1 MVLLPCPLDAG
12 WEVVQQQVLPRSST
26 DGRPIGG
33 FSAVLAESPEGPL
46 WLLSDAPEPFTVVL
60 QARGA
65 PPQLHWQLLDPQPLQ
80 GVPPRPFDG
89 EALVMT
95 TGSSGPRWWMASEGR
110 LNTEQPAELLQL
122 GRPSAVAGF
131 RLLDRTPL
139 PMEWQ
144 PQAGRGLRPNGGP
157 EALVPLPG
165 ERLLIAAETPLQQDP
180 PDRLRLLLAET
191 RGGIRFHPLG
201 TTLAFEPAIGAETHW
216 GLTELLG
223 LPGGRLLALW
233 RGYAPPDRWWTHLAL
248 LPAPTLDGAGTGP
261 LKPLAVW
268 DLQTEGLPADNWEA
282 MAPGPRL
289 AGDRASFWMV
299 SDDNFN
305 PLQANRVA
313 LIAPRRGPGCPQP

>member
-1 MVLLPCPLDAG
+1 M
-12 WEVVQQQVLPRSST
+12 
-26 DGRPIGG
+26 
-33 FSAVLAESPEGPL
+33 LAESPEGPL

-180 PDRLRLLLAET
+180 RIGYGCCWPRPAEESAST
-191 RGGIRFHPLG
+191 LG

-233 RGYAPPDRWWTHLAL
+233 RGYAPTAGG
-248 LPAPTLDGAGTGP
+248 PTWHCCRHPPST
-261 LKPLAVW
+261 
-268 DLQTEGLPADNWEA
+268 
-282 MAPGPRL
+282 APGPAR
-289 AGDRASFWMV
+289 
-299 SDDNFN
+299 
-305 PLQANRVA
+305 
-313 LIAPRRGPGCPQP
+313 